1 MYKDNMRPMPA
12 VPIEVLPYIRGI
24 QLVLSSY
31 EGYTKGKRR
40 EADKLIREEIKR
52 AGTRAR
58 NHISNIHDIA
68 FKTGRLSIA
77 KIAKLATTEID
88 SLIEDVDKSVTG
100 MNHAFF
106 AGSRSAKVS
115 DLKNLIKHDHDVI
128 EMVTKAINIANSAEH
143 AFSSSESDDDITNLI
158 LQCQQMITSCQGF
171 FNSRNKI
178 LGGLRQ
184 KTK

>member
-1 MYKDNMRPMPA
+1 MTKHNMSKMPA

-24 QLVLSSY
+24 QLVLSGY

-40 EADKLIREEIKR
+40 EADKLIRQEIKR
-52 AGTRAR
+52 AATRAR
-58 NHISNIHDIA
+58 NHISNVQDLA
-68 FKTGRLSIA
+68 FKTDKMVIA
-77 KIAKLATTEID
+77 KVAKLATSEID
-88 SLIEDVDKSVTG
+88 NLIEDVDKSVTG

-106 AGSRSAKVS
+106 SGSRSVKVS
-115 DLKNLIKHDHDVI
+115 DLKKLIKHDHDVI

-143 AFSSSESDDDITNLI
+143 AFNTSKTDEDVTNLI
-158 LQCQQMITSCQGF
+158 QQCQQMVTSCQGF

-184 KTK
+184 KSK

>member
-1 MYKDNMRPMPA
+1 MYKDNMSAMPA

-40 EADKLIREEIKR
+40 EADKLIRDEIKR
-52 AGTRAR
+52 AGLRAR

-68 FKTGRLSIA
+68 FKTERLDVA
-77 KIAKLATTEID
+77 KIAKLATTQID
-88 SLIEDVDKSVTG
+88 NLVEDVDKSVTG

-106 AGSRSAKVS
+106 SGSRSAKVS
-115 DLKNLIKHDHDVI
+115 DLKSLIKHDHEVI

-143 AFSSSESDDDITNLI
+143 AFSSNESDDDITSLI
-158 LQCQQMITSCQGF
+158 QQCQQMITSCQGF

-184 KTK
+184 KAK